1 MHKYI
6 FKTCYYVYDKA
17 TVNENDR
24 SNKRRNQDG
33 DCICSN
39 KFYWSRKSVSNRI
52 IKSDDVVYRS

>member
-1 MHKYI
+1 M
-6 FKTCYYVYDKA
+6 YDKA
-17 TVNENDR
+17 TVNENER
-24 SNKRRNQDG
+24 SNKRRNSDG